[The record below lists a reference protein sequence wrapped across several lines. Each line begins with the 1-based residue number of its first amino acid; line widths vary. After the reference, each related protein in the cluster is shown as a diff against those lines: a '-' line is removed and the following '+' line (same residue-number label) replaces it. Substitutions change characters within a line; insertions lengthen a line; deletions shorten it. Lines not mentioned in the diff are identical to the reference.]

1 MTAAT
6 LESWHA
12 ACGQVNQ
19 VYFPSPADSALNDMM
34 EAIQQEMLATL
45 DGDVRKDEFL
55 HGDISEERLREIVHE
70 YYGQISRLLEES

>member
-1 MTAAT
+1 M
-6 LESWHA
+6 
-12 ACGQVNQ
+12 
-19 VYFPSPADSALNDMM
+19 YFPSPADSVLNDMM